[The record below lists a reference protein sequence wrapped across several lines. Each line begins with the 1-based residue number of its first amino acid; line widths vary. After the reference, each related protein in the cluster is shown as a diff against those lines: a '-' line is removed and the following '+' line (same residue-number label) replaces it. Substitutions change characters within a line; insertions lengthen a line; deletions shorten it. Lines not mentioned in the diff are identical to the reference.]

1 MSMDAYTASMDVNA
15 PAARESSAAAEVKDT
30 PTPIHGRAKSV
41 GLFLTYVAV
50 ELGLSAN
57 TLSAYESDLRDF
69 CEFISARR
77 GEPERADR
85 KAITQYLAF
94 LQSQRQLKTTS
105 IVRRTAALKMYFRF
119 CKARGFAAEDPT
131 ELLETAHA
139 WRKLPDVLGRE
150 QINHLLNSVNVA
162 HPLALRDQA
171 MLELFYACGLRA
183 SEMADLQM
191 NNIHTDLG
199 VIRVMGKGRKERI
212 IPVGR
217 PAMRALDAY
226 IRELRPKLMAVHG
239 GASDRVFLSR
249 SGQAINRIV
258 IWQRVTQ
265 LSRGAGMRQIH
276 PHTLRH
282 TFATHLLGGGAD
294 LRVVQELLGH
304 SDVSTT
310 QLYTHVDADRL
321 KSVHKKFHPRG

>member
-1 MSMDAYTASMDVNA
+1 MSMDAYTANMEV
-15 PAARESSAAAEVKDT
+15 AASAANGSLAAAKPEGVGARVHS
-30 PTPIHGRAKSV
+30 PPKSV
-41 GLFLTYVAV
+41 SMFLTYVAV

-69 CEFISARR
+69 CEFISPRH

-85 KAITQYLAF
+85 KVITQYLAF
-94 LQSQRQLKTTS
+94 LQSHRQLKTTS

-150 QINHLLNSVNVA
+150 QINHLLASVNVA

-212 IPVGR
+212 IPVGL
-217 PAMRALDAY
+217 PAMRAVDTY

-239 GASDRVFLSR
+239 GVSDRVFLSR
-249 SGQAINRIV
+249 SGRAINRIV

-282 TFATHLLGGGAD
+282 TFATHLLAGGAD